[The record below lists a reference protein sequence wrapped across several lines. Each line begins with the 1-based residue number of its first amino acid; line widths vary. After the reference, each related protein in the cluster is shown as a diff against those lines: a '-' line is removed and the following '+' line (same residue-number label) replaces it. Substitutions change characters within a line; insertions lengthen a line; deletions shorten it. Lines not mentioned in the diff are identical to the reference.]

1 MKKQSKTN
9 SAKVDFRWRGLTT
22 QLFLLLVLPLTAIA
36 LIVIFASLRLHQDA
50 MRALVGERDQ
60 LAAGATAS
68 ALGAEFI
75 HRATSLQGFAFRIA
89 ESSQPASVLANS
101 GYLLNDF
108 DSGLAVISSDGDLL
122 VASFSLFPWAEL
134 LQRQSPLDFS
144 SVSSSAGEPIFFPL
158 ADFPEPGDFH
168 VIAVTA
174 ADSQSPLVAGAFSIS
189 FAESIIAQA
198 FPSRVQ
204 TGISLIDTAHQTVY
218 QTGAT
223 DLTMDAF
230 QRGIASALAGDTGAE
245 NATWEDQ
252 EYVIAYAPVAPMGW
266 ALIIQESW
274 ESIESP
280 ILRTTQTA
288 PLFLVPIILFA
299 LLALWFEARQ
309 IVRPLQSLREKAA
322 TLSWGEFNRI
332 KDPVGGIEEIR
343 RLQNELVHMSI
354 KVQRAQ
360 RGLRGYIG
368 AIVAGQEEER
378 LRLSNQLHDE
388 TIQSLIV
395 LNQRVQLA
403 LLSTRERKAIEE
415 LKYLH
420 TKIEE
425 TIRDLRN
432 TIRGLRPPY
441 LEDLGLAAS
450 LDTLCRD
457 SASAFKVPVEFTLSG
472 RERRLKSEV
481 ELALYRITQEALNN
495 INRHAKATRAS
506 VELIFEPEKISL
518 IIRDNGR
525 GFKVPES
532 PAEFAPAGHYGF
544 LGIHEK
550 AEQIGANFDVDSAP
564 RHGTEIKVSLPLSTS
579 AMKRAGIKSAAG
591 NKNS

>member
-1 MKKQSKTN
+1 
-9 SAKVDFRWRGLTT
+9 
-22 QLFLLLVLPLTAIA
+22 
-36 LIVIFASLRLHQDA
+36 
-50 MRALVGERDQ
+50 
-60 LAAGATAS
+60 
-68 ALGAEFI
+68 
-75 HRATSLQGFAFRIA
+75 
-89 ESSQPASVLANS
+89 
-101 GYLLNDF
+101 
-108 DSGLAVISSDGDLL
+108 
-122 VASFSLFPWAEL
+122 
-134 LQRQSPLDFS
+134 
-144 SVSSSAGEPIFFPL
+144 
-158 ADFPEPGDFH
+158 
-168 VIAVTA
+168 
-174 ADSQSPLVAGAFSIS
+174 
-189 FAESIIAQA
+189 
-198 FPSRVQ
+198 
-204 TGISLIDTAHQTVY
+204 
-218 QTGAT
+218 
-223 DLTMDAF
+223 
-230 QRGIASALAGDTGAE
+230 
-245 NATWEDQ
+245 
-252 EYVIAYAPVAPMGW
+252 
-266 ALIIQESW
+266 
-274 ESIESP
+274 
-280 ILRTTQTA
+280 
-288 PLFLVPIILFA
+288 
-299 LLALWFEARQ
+299 
-309 IVRPLQSLREKAA
+309 
-322 TLSWGEFNRI
+322 
-332 KDPVGGIEEIR
+332 
-343 RLQNELVHMSI
+343 
-354 KVQRAQ
+354 
-360 RGLRGYIG
+360 LRGYIG

-525 GFKVPES
+525 GFKAPES